1 MDDIIY
7 YKIDMWRHML
17 HISITNNKE
26 LNNGYVLKLSQKLD
40 EIIVA
45 AYKEQLN
52 TNNK

>member
-1 MDDIIY
+1 
-7 YKIDMWRHML
+7 ML

-26 LNNGYVLKLSQKLD
+26 LSNGDVLKISQKLD

-52 TNNK
+52 TNNE